1 MNDLKSLKPVQVDAL
16 REVANIGA
24 GHAATALS
32 QMTGSTIMIS
42 VPTITIAKLEDVP
55 PRSRVPKEP
64 VAAVLMH
71 MMGDLTGRTLL
82 VFPKA
87 TAVRL
92 SELMLRRPAGSSS
105 ELGELEQSAI
115 KEAGNILSGAYM
127 NALSDFMGL
136 MLLPSPPSLAVDMS
150 SAVLTTAY
158 LQFGTDRDYV
168 FCVESEFYMTDLHE
182 RLRGFFLLLPDV
194 ASLQAI
200 LRRST
205 GMIPLRTGTRGLGT
219 GARASGGA
227 CARGR
232 VMPFQI
238 AHGRF
243 SRTPR
248 ADRPSEQSPVPVPSP
263 RSPPRERDRDV
274 LRSFAKRIDPS
285 DAGAHNNLGVLYY
298 NKGLLGE
305 AVAAFS
311 RALELDAKMQVA
323 QRNIEIAYF
332 NTGYYDR
339 RVSELR
345 IGCACRTTIAKRA
358 GSWSVRT
365 RCSARWT
372 TPSRNSVSCC
382 ASIRRRRRIVQLGLA
397 EKGAAISRTAQRW
410 FARALALDPNSAVIQ
425 FYVGEVLYNRG
436 LNDEA
441 LHALKR
447 SIDLAPDNP
456 TRTTCSGSC

>member
-1 MNDLKSLKPVQVDAL
+1 MNDLKTLKPVQVDAL

-55 PRSRVPKEP
+55 PQISGAEEP

-82 VFPKA
+82 VFPQP

-92 SELMLRRPAGSSS
+92 SELMLRRPAGTST

-168 FCVESEFYMTDLHE
+168 FCVESEFYMHDLHE

-200 LRRST
+200 LKAVR
-205 GMIPLRTGTRGLGT
+205 LG
-219 GARASGGA
+219 
-227 CARGR
+227 
-232 VMPFQI
+232 
-238 AHGRF
+238 
-243 SRTPR
+243 
-248 ADRPSEQSPVPVPSP
+248 
-263 RSPPRERDRDV
+263 
-274 LRSFAKRIDPS
+274 
-285 DAGAHNNLGVLYY
+285 
-298 NKGLLGE
+298 
-305 AVAAFS
+305 
-311 RALELDAKMQVA
+311 
-323 QRNIEIAYF
+323 
-332 NTGYYDR
+332 
-339 RVSELR
+339 
-345 IGCACRTTIAKRA
+345 
-358 GSWSVRT
+358 
-365 RCSARWT
+365 
-372 TPSRNSVSCC
+372 
-382 ASIRRRRRIVQLGLA
+382 
-397 EKGAAISRTAQRW
+397 
-410 FARALALDPNSAVIQ
+410 
-425 FYVGEVLYNRG
+425 
-436 LNDEA
+436 
-441 LHALKR
+441 
-447 SIDLAPDNP
+447 
-456 TRTTCSGSC
+456 